1 MFKDNVKYNQNS
13 QTYIFSFSKVWMIVL
28 NTKVHLDVLKMKIF
42 SIMNVDQYVELLK
55 DDSSYS
61 HVKSFK

>member
-61 HVKSFK
+61 YVKSFQ